1 MQIDTVTVI
10 GANGTMGC
18 NIAGIFASFGNAKVY
33 MVCRNPSDAQ
43 EAYQRAAL
51 SVRAEAIGRN
61 LIPKGYDDLDAC
73 IAESDFIMECV
84 AEDLE
89 VKKALYRRISSSI
102 PKRAIVASGTS
113 GLSINTLA
121 EELDKERRRQFFGVH
136 FFNPPYSIT
145 LCEFIPSQYA
155 DKTQAHLLKLYL
167 RDVLHRNVVE
177 VKDTAAFMGNRIG
190 FQFIN
195 LALQFAEKYKYSGG
209 IDYIDTIMG
218 GFTGRAMAPL
228 TTSDF
233 VGLDV
238 HQAIVKNIYENT
250 CDYEHNSFVL
260 PAFVQEMIREK
271 RLGRKS
277 GAGLYKLVR
286 HSGGAKEIYVYDIE
300 TQEYRPKRKYSFPFA
315 EHMIFHLRNGNY
327 EMAFRVLV
335 NNHSPEAEICLELLV
350 RYVLYSL
357 YVSRTVGEDI
367 HSSDKVMA
375 SGFNWAP
382 PLCVYNALQL
392 AENFERLADR
402 ILPAELKNLLDMNEI
417 LVDIPSSEYD
427 FRPYFKAK
435 G

>member
-1 MQIDTVTVI
+1 M
-10 GANGTMGC
+10 
-18 NIAGIFASFGNAKVY
+18 
-33 MVCRNPSDAQ
+33 
-43 EAYQRAAL
+43 
-51 SVRAEAIGRN
+51 
-61 LIPKGYDDLDAC
+61 
-73 IAESDFIMECV
+73 
-84 AEDLE
+84 
-89 VKKALYRRISSSI
+89 
-102 PKRAIVASGTS
+102 
-113 GLSINTLA
+113 
-121 EELDKERRRQFFGVH
+121 
-136 FFNPPYSIT
+136 T

-277 GAGLYKLVR
+277 GAGLYKT
-286 HSGGAKEIYVYDIE
+286 G
-300 TQEYRPKRKYSFPFA
+300 
-315 EHMIFHLRNGNY
+315 
-327 EMAFRVLV
+327 
-335 NNHSPEAEICLELLV
+335 
-350 RYVLYSL
+350 
-357 YVSRTVGEDI
+357 
-367 HSSDKVMA
+367 SS
-375 SGFNWAP
+375 
-382 PLCVYNALQL
+382 
-392 AENFERLADR
+392 
-402 ILPAELKNLLDMNEI
+402 
-417 LVDIPSSEYD
+417 
-427 FRPYFKAK
+427 
-435 G
+435 